1 MKNITIITG
10 GSRGVGKELAEESGI
25 NKAKNLPICKD
36 DNLVPID
43 IDTHTIPFNGKYNMP
58 KHFHFDLRYLFCIE
72 DEQTIKIDETEMG
85 GYKWIS
91 EQELAEDKNFGKI
104 IRKLKVMLEN

>member
-1 MKNITIITG
+1 MILLKIVKILR
-10 GSRGVGKELAEESGI
+10 SI
-25 NKAKNLPICKD
+25 NE
-36 DNLVPID
+36 
-43 IDTHTIPFNGKYNMP
+43 
-58 KHFHFDLRYLFCIE
+58 YLFCIE